1 MELTNYQRKIN
12 NGIPF
17 LEKLILKDL
26 KLGCGFLI
34 YFK

>member
-1 MELTNYQRKIN
+1 MGLSNYQRKIY

-26 KLGCGFLI
+26 KLGYGFLI